1 MPLRQALRLSS
12 GIRPAALVLGV
23 VLATGLAG
31 GIPVA
36 LAQEEEGGLRLRLTL
51 SPSVVWRDNPDLV
64 ADPGPAEAALRA
76 GIDLGFSS
84 VTRTQ
89 ALRFSASGA
98 FDTDE
103 EVGRDGISDPLLRLS
118 YALTGANARFD
129 AFATYRESDLD
140 DRNFSLD
147 LDGDGIDDDDPVITF
162 SGGFRED
169 LRYGFGFETGLEAP
183 FGFRIDA
190 SRRER
195 SYADTTDPELT
206 DSEETEVSALVR
218 FRIDPRITLR
228 ITASQTVFEDQDAD
242 ETRRTTTK
250 AGVGGSFALSPVL
263 TLEADIT
270 QDRVETERL
279 SGDSLREGT
288 GFDFALVR
296 DMPNGTLSAE
306 VSRDIDQNGNRD
318 DLRVTREMTLANDAA
333 LSFAVGLGRSED
345 LDFRALAQLSYDQ
358 PLKNGR
364 IGARLS
370 QEVRSTDDDE
380 AIVDTRFSANWSREL
395 TPTTALALNVGLTNL
410 EALDPA
416 GQDRRR
422 TSVGLDLVRQLS
434 PRDSLR
440 AGFDI
445 SELEISGPGGSSS
458 EERVDID
465 MSYSRLLVEDWSL
478 VASYAYS
485 ARTDTGAAGRY
496 GNTVSLGLQ
505 KTFDI
510 RP

>member
-1 MPLRQALRLSS
+1 MPLRQALRL
-12 GIRPAALVLGV
+12 RPAALVLGSTLV
-23 VLATGLAG
+23 AGLAG

-36 LAQEEEGGLRLRLTL
+36 LAQEGEGGLRLRLTL
-51 SPSVVWRDNPDLV
+51 SPAVIWRDNPDLV
-64 ADPGPAEAALRA
+64 ADPGPAEVALRT

-89 ALRFSASGA
+89 SLRLSASGA
-98 FDTDE
+98 FDTGEDA
-103 EVGRDGISDPLLRLS
+103 GRDGIVDPLLRLT
-118 YALTGANARFD
+118 YALTGANARLD
-129 AFATYRESDLD
+129 AFATYRQSDLD

-147 LDGDGIDDDDPVITF
+147 LDGNGIDDDDPVITF

-169 LRYGFGFETGLEAP
+169 LRYGFGLETGLEAP
-183 FGFRIDA
+183 FGVRIDA

-195 SYADTTDPELT
+195 SYSQTTDPELT
-206 DSEETEVSALVR
+206 DSEETQVSALAR
-218 FRIDPRITLR
+218 FRIDPQITLR
-228 ITASQTVFEDQDAD
+228 VTASQTVFEDQDAD

-250 AGVGGSFALSPVL
+250 AGIGGSFALSPVL
-263 TLEADIT
+263 TLEADIS

-288 GFDFALVR
+288 GFDLALVR
-296 DMPNGTLSAE
+296 QMPNGTLSAE

-318 DLRVTREMTLANDAA
+318 DIRVTRALTLANDAA

-345 LDFRALAQLSYDQ
+345 LDFRALAQVSYDQ

-370 QEVRSTDDDE
+370 QEVRSTDADE
-380 AIVDTRFSANWSREL
+380 VVVDTRFSANWSRDL
-395 TPTTALALNVGLTNL
+395 TPTTALALDLRLTDL

-422 TSVGLDLVRQLS
+422 TSIGLDVVQQLS

-445 SELEISGPGGSSS
+445 SELEISGPGGDSS
-458 EERVDID
+458 EERIDLD
-465 MSYSRLLVEDWSL
+465 MSYRRLLVQDWSL